1 MKGPHG
7 ASLAGAI
14 GALASLA
21 LPLASASISANA
33 KAACSALSATGIE
46 TLTSEWD
53 WLNPDYITA
62 QSHYWSAAIAEQ
74 IPACAV
80 FPTSAQNVSQIV
92 TVLNEYPDVP
102 FAIKSG
108 GHGSNV
114 GWSSTD
120 GGVLITMSK
129 LASTV
134 ISEDRATADIGPG
147 SRWIEVARAL
157 EPYNVTVV
165 SGRLGNH
172 APCNTHTS
180 PLLTRARG
188 RRSRRLAAW
197 RRLEFPQHAV
207 WPGL

>member
-1 MKGPHG
+1 
-7 ASLAGAI
+7 
-14 GALASLA
+14 
-21 LPLASASISANA
+21 
-33 KAACSALSATGIE
+33 
-46 TLTSEWD
+46 
-53 WLNPDYITA
+53 
-62 QSHYWSAAIAEQ
+62 
-74 IPACAV
+74 
-80 FPTSAQNVSQIV
+80 
-92 TVLNEYPDVP
+92 
-102 FAIKSG
+102 
-108 GHGSNV
+108 
-114 GWSSTD
+114 
-120 GGVLITMSK
+120 VLITMSK

>member
-1 MKGPHG
+1 MKGPRG
-7 ASLAGAI
+7 ASFAAI
-14 GALASLA
+14 GALACLA
-21 LPLASASISANA
+21 LPLASASISADA
-33 KAACSALSATGIE
+33 KAACAALSATGIE

-134 ISEDRATADIGPG
+134 ISEDRTTADIGPG
-147 SRWIEVARAL
+147 SRWIAVAQAL

-172 APCNTHTS
+172 APSDTHTS
-180 PLLTRARG
+180 TLLTRARG